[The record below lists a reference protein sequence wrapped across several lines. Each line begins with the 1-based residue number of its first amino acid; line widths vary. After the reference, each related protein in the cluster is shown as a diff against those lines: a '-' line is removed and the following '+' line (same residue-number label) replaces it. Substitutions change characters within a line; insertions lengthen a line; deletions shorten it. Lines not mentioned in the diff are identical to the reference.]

1 MGTGSPLLGAPFAE
15 RAPNVL
21 RRDCHVSD
29 VHAPSHTLSLP
40 QTPFSQ
46 QVSSTPY
53 NPLALH
59 TSFTSINPM
68 EWSPTNP
75 FLSPEILSGEP
86 TSISSS
92 LFGSVSCSI
101 DAITRPPL
109 VAMATH
115 EYSAAA
121 APAEFERAPIAHR
134 HDDRFDS
141 ASRFDSSQTPPPFN
155 FQPSFPAEPHSDV
168 SAQVLQF
175 KAEIRQL
182 QLELRT
188 LEHRSLTPVFVRRL
202 ARHQPCPC
210 RLS

>member
-1 MGTGSPLLGAPFAE
+1 MSDAHLPRRSSRPHVRPNNYPSSEWETGSPLLGAPFAE

-29 VHAPSHTLSLP
+29 VHDPSHAFSLP
-40 QTPFSQ
+40 PTPFSQ

-59 TSFTSINPM
+59 TSATSINPM

-92 LFGSVSCSI
+92 LFGFESRSI
-101 DAITRPPL
+101 DAIARPPL

-121 APAEFERAPIAHR
+121 APAEYDRAPVAHR
-134 HDDRFDS
+134 FEDRFDS
-141 ASRFDSSQTPPPFN
+141 ATRFDSSQTPPPFN
-155 FQPSFPAEPHSDV
+155 FQPVFPGGAPQRRFGSSLSTRSRN
-168 SAQVLQF
+168 SATSIGI
-175 KAEIRQL
+175 AC
-182 QLELRT
+182 
-188 LEHRSLTPVFVRRL
+188 S
-202 ARHQPCPC
+202 
-210 RLS
+210 